1 MSFLDIPAP
10 HGRLE
15 ALLLQPEQP
24 IAAALVCH
32 PHPQHGGTM
41 HNHLTYRIAQ
51 AFKNEKVAA
60 LRFNFRGVGRSTG
73 VYDEGRGELEDART
87 AFAFLSEHFPGL
99 PLYAAGFSF
108 GSRVALQLT
117 SQEPSVKAVLAVG
130 LAVRLFD
137 FEFVKQV
144 RQPKAVIQSERDEYG
159 SLDEVN
165 ALVAQMSPPKKLFV
179 VPGADHLCAGQLKAF
194 ERIAAEAVSWILAI
208 D

>member
-10 HGRLE
+10 QGRLE
-15 ALLLQPEQP
+15 GLLQQPSQP

-41 HNHLTYRIAQ
+41 HNHVTYRIAQ
-51 AFKNEKVAA
+51 AFKNGNAAA

-73 VYDEGRGELEDART
+73 VYDQGQGELEDAKAALT
-87 AFAFLSEHFPGL
+87 FLSELFPGL

-108 GSRVALQLT
+108 GCRVALQLA
-117 SQEPSVKAVLAVG
+117 SQEPAIKAVLGVG

-137 FEFVKQV
+137 FEFAKTIN
-144 RQPKAVIQSERDEYG
+144 QPKALIQAERDEYG

-165 ALVAQMSPPKKLFV
+165 ALVAQMSPPKKLFI
-179 VPGADHLCAGQLKAF
+179 VPGAAHLCTGQLKSF
-194 ERIAAEAVSWILAI
+194 ERVASGAVSWI
-208 D
+208 

>member
-15 ALLLQPEQP
+15 ALRLQPEQP

-32 PHPQHGGTM
+32 PHPQYGGTM
-41 HNHLTYRIAQ
+41 HNHVTYRLAQ
-51 AFKNEKVAA
+51 AFKNGGVAA

-73 VYDEGRGELEDART
+73 AYDEGRGELEDAKA
-87 AFAFLSEHFPGL
+87 AFAFLSEHFRGL

-108 GSRVALQLT
+108 GCRVALQLA
-117 SQEPSVKAVLAVG
+117 SQEPAVKAVLAVG

-137 FEFVKQV
+137 FEFAKRV

-165 ALVAQMSPPKKLFV
+165 ALVAQMSPPKKLFI
-179 VPGADHLCAGQLKAF
+179 VPGADHLCTGQLKSV
-194 ERIAAEAVSWILAI
+194 ERVAAEAASWILAT

>member
-1 MSFLDIPAP
+1 MSFLEIPAP

-15 ALLLQPEQP
+15 ALLLQPHQP

-32 PHPQHGGTM
+32 PHPEHGGTM

-51 AFKNEKVAA
+51 AFKNGNAAA

-73 VYDEGRGELEDART
+73 IYDEGRGELEDAKA

-99 PLYAAGFSF
+99 SLYAAGFSF
-108 GSRVALQLT
+108 GCRVALQLT
-117 SQEPSVKAVLAVG
+117 SQEPAVKAVLAVG
-130 LAVRLFD
+130 LAMRLFD
-137 FEFVKQV
+137 FEFAKAI
-144 RQPKAVIQSERDEYG
+144 RQPKALIQSERDEYG
-159 SLDEVN
+159 SVDEIG

-179 VPGADHLCAGQLKAF
+179 VPGADHLCAGQLKTF
-194 ERIAAEAVSWILAI
+194 ERVAAEAVSWILAI